1 MALETSVL
9 EPKQTTAT
17 ILDVRQSKQP
27 SKGRSRVG
35 NFTALLPGLNDARTI
50 QAKRYKEV
58 FRALVSDAGGV
69 ERLAEAKLGLMRRWA
84 ALECVAEGIEAAI
97 LNGQEVDLAA
107 YATLS
112 STMCRLASRIG
123 LSRKQKDVTPTLE
136 AYLAEIEESE
146 PAEVEPPEPPV
157 GEDE

>member
-1 MALETSVL
+1 MAVETSVL

-17 ILDVRQSKQP
+17 ILDVRPSKQP

-50 QAKRYKEV
+50 QAKRYKDV
-58 FRALVSDAGGV
+58 FRALVADAAGID
-69 ERLAEAKLGLMRRWA
+69 RLSEAKICLLRRYA

-97 LNGQEVDLAA
+97 LNGQEVDLAS
-107 YATLS
+107 YATLA
-112 STMCRLASRIG
+112 STMCRLASRVG

-136 AYLAEIEESE
+136 AYLAEIEETE
-146 PAEVEPPEPPV
+146 PAEPPE